1 MNHNLEDFLAMLL
14 DGKDLLE
21 DQSEELMTAMTE
33 GEVEPALAGALL
45 VALRMK
51 GESAEEVR
59 GFANGMRKA
68 AKEVELENS
77 SELID
82 IVGTGGDGSHSFN
95 ISTGAALLSAACGLK
110 VAKHGNRS
118 VSSKSG
124 SADLLEF
131 LGYRFPTDADG
142 VKAQMSMN
150 GFSFLFAP
158 NFHPAMKHIAP
169 IRKALKIRTVF
180 NILGPLTNPAKPSFY
195 LLGAFSS
202 EMASLMA
209 SSLSGM
215 EMSRAFVVHGL
226 NGWDEPTPA
235 SKFELF
241 DVSKD
246 SISYKI
252 IDPSELGMDKCKE
265 EDLKGGT
272 SEASDVPPFKS
283 SSLHLSI
290 PSSDGSMILYEIES
304 LLTSNNSNLEA
315 GVGSSQPFNPWTTNA
330 RLISIP
336 LKLDA
341 ISDAISEL
349 NAPSK

>member
-1 MNHNLEDFLAMLL
+1 MNHSLEDLL
-14 DGKDLLE
+14 GQLMNGESLSE
-21 DQSEELMTAMTE
+21 EQSETLMTALAA
-33 GEVEPALAGALL
+33 GSVEPALAGALL

-59 GFANGMRKA
+59 GFANGMRRVA
-68 AKEVELENS
+68 TEVKLDDS
-77 SELID
+77 LELID
-82 IVGTGGDGSHSFN
+82 IVGTGGDGSQSFN
-95 ISTGAALLSAACGLK
+95 ISTGSALLSAACGLN

-131 LGYRFPTDADG
+131 LGYRFPTGADA
-142 VKAQMSMN
+142 VKAEIREN

-169 IRKALKIRTVF
+169 IRQALKIRTVF

-215 EMSRAFVVHGL
+215 DIKRAFVVHGL

-241 DVSKD
+241 DVRENT
-246 SISYKI
+246 IIHKI
-252 IDPSELGMDKCKE
+252 IDPE
-265 EDLKGGT
+265 EHGIKTCTENALKGGT
-272 SEASDVPPFKS
+272 SEVNA
-283 SSLHLSI
+283 
-290 PSSDGSMILYEIES
+290 ES
-304 LLTSNNSNLEA
+304 LVKVFEGKDNGAHEDALVL
-315 GVGSSQPFNPWTTNA
+315 NA
-330 RLISIP
+330 ALALQVSGKVDELADGIETARKTIMNGKAQEFLSRLIS
-336 LKLDA
+336 KD
-341 ISDAISEL
+341 E
-349 NAPSK
+349 

>member
-1 MNHNLEDFLAMLL
+1 MNHDLKDFLAQLL
-14 DGKDLLE
+14 NGQDLTE
-21 DQSEELMTAMTE
+21 DQSEELMTALAA
-33 GEVEPALAGALL
+33 GSVEPALAGALL
-45 VALRMK
+45 VSLRMK

-68 AKEVELENS
+68 AKEVVLENS

-131 LGYRFPTDADG
+131 LGYRFPMDADG
-142 VKAQMSMN
+142 VKAQIKKN

-169 IRKALKIRTVF
+169 IRQALKARTVF
-180 NILGPLTNPAKPSFY
+180 NILGPLTNPANPSFY

-215 EMSRAFVVHGL
+215 DMNRAFVIHGL

-235 SKFELF
+235 SNFEIF
-241 DVSKD
+241 DVREG
-246 SISYKI
+246 SISHTI
-252 IDPSELGMDKCKE
+252 IDPSEYGIKKCKE

-272 SEASDVPPFKS
+272 SEVNAEALLKVFEGKDKS
-283 SSLHLSI
+283 AHEDALILNAGLALQVSGEAKELRDGIEIAKETIKSGKAEDFLSSLRN
-290 PSSDGSMILYEIES
+290 DE
-304 LLTSNNSNLEA
+304 
-315 GVGSSQPFNPWTTNA
+315 
-330 RLISIP
+330 
-336 LKLDA
+336 
-341 ISDAISEL
+341 
-349 NAPSK
+349 

>member
-1 MNHNLEDFLAMLL
+1 MNHSLEHLL
-14 DGKDLLE
+14 GQLMNGESLSE
-21 DQSEELMTAMTE
+21 EQSETLMTALAA
-33 GEVEPALAGALL
+33 GSVEPALAGALL

-59 GFANGMRKA
+59 GFANGMRRVA
-68 AKEVELENS
+68 TEVKLDDS
-77 SELID
+77 LELID
-82 IVGTGGDGSHSFN
+82 IVGTGGDGSQSFN
-95 ISTGAALLSAACGLK
+95 ISTGSALLSAACGLN

-131 LGYRFPTDADG
+131 LGYRFPTGADA
-142 VKAQMSMN
+142 VKAEIREN

-169 IRKALKIRTVF
+169 IRQALKIRTVF

-215 EMSRAFVVHGL
+215 DIKRAFVVHGL

-241 DVSKD
+241 DVRENT
-246 SISYKI
+246 IIHKI
-252 IDPSELGMDKCKE
+252 IDPE
-265 EDLKGGT
+265 EHGIKTCTENELKGGT
-272 SEASDVPPFKS
+272 SEVNAD
-283 SSLHLSI
+283 SLVKVFEGKDNGAHEDALVLNAALALQVSGKVDELTDGIETARETIMNGKAKELLS
-290 PSSDGSMILYEIES
+290 
-304 LLTSNNSNLEA
+304 
-315 GVGSSQPFNPWTTNA
+315 
-330 RLISIP
+330 RLIS
-336 LKLDA
+336 KD
-341 ISDAISEL
+341 E
-349 NAPSK
+349 

>member
-1 MNHNLEDFLAMLL
+1 MNHSLEHLL
-14 DGKDLLE
+14 GQLMNGESLSE
-21 DQSEELMTAMTE
+21 EQSEALMTALAS
-33 GEVEPALAGALL
+33 GSVESALAGALL

-59 GFANGMRKA
+59 GFANGMRRVA
-68 AKEVELENS
+68 TEVKLDDS
-77 SELID
+77 LELID
-82 IVGTGGDGSHSFN
+82 IVGTGGDGSQSFN
-95 ISTGAALLSAACGLK
+95 ISTGSALLSAACGLN

-131 LGYRFPTDADG
+131 LGYRFPTGADA
-142 VKAQMSMN
+142 VKAEIREN

-169 IRKALKIRTVF
+169 IRQALKIRTVF

-215 EMSRAFVVHGL
+215 DIKRAFVVHGL

-241 DVSKD
+241 DVRENT
-246 SISYKI
+246 IIHKI
-252 IDPSELGMDKCKE
+252 IDPGEHGIKTCTE
-265 EDLKGGT
+265 NELKGGT
-272 SEASDVPPFKS
+272 SEVNA
-283 SSLHLSI
+283 
-290 PSSDGSMILYEIES
+290 ES
-304 LLTSNNSNLEA
+304 LVKVFEGKDNGAHEDALVLNAALALQVSGKVDELTDGIETARETIMNGKAKEFLS
-315 GVGSSQPFNPWTTNA
+315 
-330 RLISIP
+330 RLIS
-336 LKLDA
+336 KD
-341 ISDAISEL
+341 E
-349 NAPSK
+349 

>member
-1 MNHNLEDFLAMLL
+1 MK
-14 DGKDLLE
+14 KDLSQILTILMKNE
-21 DQSEELMTAMTE
+21 DIGEQNAFDLMQLIATGTLD
-33 GEVEPALAGALL
+33 PAVTGAILTLL
-45 VALRMK
+45 RSK

-59 GFANGMRKA
+59 GFANGMRSV

-77 SELID
+77 SELVD
-82 IVGTGGDGSHSFN
+82 IVGTGGDGSYSYN

-131 LGYRFPTDADG
+131 LGYRFPVDADG
-142 VKAQMSMN
+142 VKSQIKEN

-169 IRKALKIRTVF
+169 IRQALKIRTVF

-215 EMSRAFVVHGL
+215 DMNRAFVVHGL

-235 SKFELF
+235 SNFELF
-241 DVSKD
+241 DVREG
-246 SISYKI
+246 SISHTI
-252 IDPSELGMDKCKE
+252 IDPSEYGIKKCKE

-272 SEASDVPPFKS
+272 AEVNAEALLKVFEGKDKS
-283 SSLHLSI
+283 AHEDALILNAGLALQVSGEAKELRDGIEIAKETIKSGKAEDFLSSLRN
-290 PSSDGSMILYEIES
+290 DE
-304 LLTSNNSNLEA
+304 
-315 GVGSSQPFNPWTTNA
+315 
-330 RLISIP
+330 
-336 LKLDA
+336 
-341 ISDAISEL
+341 
-349 NAPSK
+349 

>member
-1 MNHNLEDFLAMLL
+1 MNHGLERLL
-14 DGKDLLE
+14 GQLMNGESLSE
-21 DQSEELMTAMTE
+21 EQSETLMTALAA
-33 GEVEPALAGALL
+33 GSVEPALAGALL
-45 VALRMK
+45 VALSMK

-59 GFANGMRKA
+59 GFANGMRKVA
-68 AKEVELENS
+68 TEVKLDDSLEP
-77 SELID
+77 ID
-82 IVGTGGDGSHSFN
+82 IVGTGGDGSQSFN
-95 ISTGAALLSAACGLK
+95 ISTGSALLSAACGLN

-131 LGYRFPTDADG
+131 LGYRFPTEEDA
-142 VKAQMSMN
+142 VKTQIRET

-158 NFHPAMKHIAP
+158 NFHPAMKHVAP
-169 IRKALKIRTVF
+169 IRQALKIRTVF

-215 EMSRAFVVHGL
+215 ELKRAFVVHGL

-241 DVSKD
+241 DVKKNT
-246 SISYKI
+246 ITQRI
-252 IDPSELGMDKCKE
+252 IDPEQHGIKTCTE

-272 SEASDVPPFKS
+272 SEVNAEALVKVFQGKDNGAHEDALVLNAAL
-283 SSLHLSI
+283 SLQVTGKVKELNEGIETARETITNGKAKEFLS
-290 PSSDGSMILYEIES
+290 
-304 LLTSNNSNLEA
+304 
-315 GVGSSQPFNPWTTNA
+315 
-330 RLISIP
+330 RLIG
-336 LKLDA
+336 KD
-341 ISDAISEL
+341 E
-349 NAPSK
+349 

>member
-1 MNHNLEDFLAMLL
+1 MNHSLEHLL
-14 DGKDLLE
+14 GQLMNGESLSE
-21 DQSEELMTAMTE
+21 EQSETLMTALAA
-33 GEVEPALAGALL
+33 GSVEPALAGALL

-59 GFANGMRKA
+59 GFANGMRRVA
-68 AKEVELENS
+68 TEVKLDDS
-77 SELID
+77 LELID
-82 IVGTGGDGSHSFN
+82 IVGTGGDGSQSFN
-95 ISTGAALLSAACGLK
+95 ISTGSALLSAACGLN

-131 LGYRFPTDADG
+131 LGYRFPTGADA
-142 VKAQMSMN
+142 VKAEIREN

-169 IRKALKIRTVF
+169 IRQALKIRTVF

-215 EMSRAFVVHGL
+215 DIKRAFVVHGL

-241 DVSKD
+241 DVRENT
-246 SISYKI
+246 IIHKI
-252 IDPSELGMDKCKE
+252 IDPE
-265 EDLKGGT
+265 EHGIKTCTENDLKGGT
-272 SEASDVPPFKS
+272 SEVNAD
-283 SSLHLSI
+283 SLVKVFEGKDNGAHEDALVLNAALALQVSGKVDELTDGIETARETIMNGKAKEFLS
-290 PSSDGSMILYEIES
+290 
-304 LLTSNNSNLEA
+304 
-315 GVGSSQPFNPWTTNA
+315 
-330 RLISIP
+330 RLIS
-336 LKLDA
+336 KD
-341 ISDAISEL
+341 E
-349 NAPSK
+349 

>member
-1 MNHNLEDFLAMLL
+1 MNHSLEHLL
-14 DGKDLLE
+14 GQLMNGESLSE
-21 DQSEELMTAMTE
+21 EQSETLMTALAA
-33 GEVEPALAGALL
+33 GSVEPALAGALL

-59 GFANGMRKA
+59 GFANGMRRVA
-68 AKEVELENS
+68 TEVKLDDS
-77 SELID
+77 LELID
-82 IVGTGGDGSHSFN
+82 IVGTGGDGSQSFN
-95 ISTGAALLSAACGLK
+95 ISTGSALLSAACGLN

-131 LGYRFPTDADG
+131 LGYRFPTGADA
-142 VKAQMSMN
+142 VKAEIREN

-169 IRKALKIRTVF
+169 IRQALKIRTVF

-209 SSLSGM
+209 SSLNGM
-215 EMSRAFVVHGL
+215 DIKRAFVVHGL

-241 DVSKD
+241 DVRENT
-246 SISYKI
+246 IIHKI
-252 IDPSELGMDKCKE
+252 IDPE
-265 EDLKGGT
+265 EHGIKTCTENALKGGT
-272 SEASDVPPFKS
+272 SEVNAD
-283 SSLHLSI
+283 SLVKVFEGKDNGAHEDALVLNAALALQVSGKVDELTDGIETAREIIMNGKAKELLS
-290 PSSDGSMILYEIES
+290 
-304 LLTSNNSNLEA
+304 
-315 GVGSSQPFNPWTTNA
+315 
-330 RLISIP
+330 RLIS
-336 LKLDA
+336 KD
-341 ISDAISEL
+341 E
-349 NAPSK
+349 

>member
-1 MNHNLEDFLAMLL
+1 MNHSLEHLL
-14 DGKDLLE
+14 GQLMNGESLSE
-21 DQSEELMTAMTE
+21 EQSETLMTALAA
-33 GEVEPALAGALL
+33 GSVEPTLAGALL

-59 GFANGMRKA
+59 GFANGMRRVA
-68 AKEVELENS
+68 TEVKLDDS
-77 SELID
+77 LELID
-82 IVGTGGDGSHSFN
+82 IVGTGGDGSQSFN
-95 ISTGAALLSAACGLK
+95 ISTGSALLSAACGLN

-131 LGYRFPTDADG
+131 LGYRFPTGADA
-142 VKAQMSMN
+142 VKAEIREN

-169 IRKALKIRTVF
+169 IRQALKIRTVF

-215 EMSRAFVVHGL
+215 DIKRAFVVHGL

-241 DVSKD
+241 DVRENT
-246 SISYKI
+246 IIHKI
-252 IDPSELGMDKCKE
+252 IDPGEHGIKTCTE
-265 EDLKGGT
+265 NELKGGT
-272 SEASDVPPFKS
+272 SEVNA
-283 SSLHLSI
+283 
-290 PSSDGSMILYEIES
+290 ES
-304 LLTSNNSNLEA
+304 LVNVFEGKDNGAHEDALVLNAALALQVSGKVDELTDGIEIARKTIMNGKAKEFLS
-315 GVGSSQPFNPWTTNA
+315 
-330 RLISIP
+330 RLIS
-336 LKLDA
+336 KD
-341 ISDAISEL
+341 E
-349 NAPSK
+349 

>member
-1 MNHNLEDFLAMLL
+1 MNHSLEHLL
-14 DGKDLLE
+14 GQLMNGESLSE
-21 DQSEELMTAMTE
+21 EQSEALMTALAS
-33 GEVEPALAGALL
+33 GSVEPALAGALL

-59 GFANGMRKA
+59 GFANGMRRVA
-68 AKEVELENS
+68 TEVKLDDS
-77 SELID
+77 LELID
-82 IVGTGGDGSHSFN
+82 IVGTGGDGSQSFN
-95 ISTGAALLSAACGLK
+95 ISTGSALLSAACGLN

-131 LGYRFPTDADG
+131 LGYHFPTGADA
-142 VKAQMSMN
+142 VKAEIREN

-169 IRKALKIRTVF
+169 IRQALKIRTVF

-215 EMSRAFVVHGL
+215 DIKRAFVVHGL

-241 DVSKD
+241 DVRENT
-246 SISYKI
+246 IIHKI
-252 IDPSELGMDKCKE
+252 IDPE
-265 EDLKGGT
+265 EHGIKTCTENELKGGT
-272 SEASDVPPFKS
+272 SEVNAD
-283 SSLHLSI
+283 SLVKVFEGKDNGAHEDALVLNAALALQVSGKVDELTDGIETARETIMNGKAKEFLS
-290 PSSDGSMILYEIES
+290 
-304 LLTSNNSNLEA
+304 
-315 GVGSSQPFNPWTTNA
+315 
-330 RLISIP
+330 RLIS
-336 LKLDA
+336 KD
-341 ISDAISEL
+341 E
-349 NAPSK
+349 

>member
-1 MNHNLEDFLAMLL
+1 MNHSLEDLL
-14 DGKDLLE
+14 GQLMNGESLSE
-21 DQSEELMTAMTE
+21 EQSETLMTALAA
-33 GEVEPALAGALL
+33 GSVEPALAGALL

-59 GFANGMRKA
+59 GFANGMRRVA
-68 AKEVELENS
+68 TEVKLDDS
-77 SELID
+77 LELID
-82 IVGTGGDGSHSFN
+82 IVGTGGDGSQSFN
-95 ISTGAALLSAACGLK
+95 ISTGSALLSAACGLN

-131 LGYRFPTDADG
+131 LGYRFPTGADA
-142 VKAQMSMN
+142 VKAEIREN

-169 IRKALKIRTVF
+169 IRQALKIRTVF

-215 EMSRAFVVHGL
+215 DIKRAFVVHGL

-241 DVSKD
+241 DVRENT
-246 SISYKI
+246 IIHKI
-252 IDPSELGMDKCKE
+252 IDPE
-265 EDLKGGT
+265 EHGIKTCTENALKGGT
-272 SEASDVPPFKS
+272 SEVNA
-283 SSLHLSI
+283 
-290 PSSDGSMILYEIES
+290 ES
-304 LLTSNNSNLEA
+304 LVKVFEGKDNGAHEDALVLNAALALQVSGKVDELTDGIETARETIMNGKAKEFLS
-315 GVGSSQPFNPWTTNA
+315 
-330 RLISIP
+330 RLIS
-336 LKLDA
+336 KD
-341 ISDAISEL
+341 E
-349 NAPSK
+349 

>member
-1 MNHNLEDFLAMLL
+1 MNHDLKDFLAQLL
-14 DGKDLLE
+14 NGEDLTE
-21 DQSEELMTAMTE
+21 DQSEELMLALAE
-33 GEVEPALAGALL
+33 GSVEPPLAGALL
-45 VALRMK
+45 VSLRMK

-68 AKEVELENS
+68 AKEVEVENS

-82 IVGTGGDGSHSFN
+82 IVGTGGDDSHSFN

-142 VKAQMSMN
+142 VKIQIKEN

-158 NFHPAMKHIAP
+158 NFHPAMKNIAP
-169 IRKALKIRTVF
+169 IRQALKIRTVF
-180 NILGPLTNPAKPSFY
+180 NILGPLTNPARPSFY

-215 EMSRAFVVHGL
+215 DMKRAFVVHGL

-235 SKFELF
+235 SSFELF
-241 DVSKD
+241 DVSEN
-246 SISYKI
+246 SISHKI
-252 IDPSELGMDKCKE
+252 IDPSEHGIKKCKE
-265 EDLKGGT
+265 KDLKGGA
-272 SEASDVPPFKS
+272 SEVNAKALLKVFECKDKGAHEDALVLNAGLSLQVSGEVKELSDGIEIAKETIKS
-283 SSLHLSI
+283 GKAKSFLSSL
-290 PSSDGSMILYEIES
+290 
-304 LLTSNNSNLEA
+304 T
-315 GVGSSQPFNPWTTNA
+315 
-330 RLISIP
+330 
-336 LKLDA
+336 K
-341 ISDAISEL
+341 
-349 NAPSK
+349 

>member
-1 MNHNLEDFLAMLL
+1 MNHSLEDLL
-14 DGKDLLE
+14 GQLMNGESLSE
-21 DQSEELMTAMTE
+21 EQSETLMTALAA
-33 GEVEPALAGALL
+33 GSVEPALAGALL

-59 GFANGMRKA
+59 GFANGMRRVA
-68 AKEVELENS
+68 TEVKLDDS
-77 SELID
+77 LELID
-82 IVGTGGDGSHSFN
+82 IVGTGGDGSQSFN
-95 ISTGAALLSAACGLK
+95 ISTGSALLSAACGLN

-131 LGYRFPTDADG
+131 LGYRFPTGADA
-142 VKAQMSMN
+142 VKAEIREN

-169 IRKALKIRTVF
+169 IRQALKIRTVF

-215 EMSRAFVVHGL
+215 DIKRAFVVHGL

-241 DVSKD
+241 DVRENT
-246 SISYKI
+246 IIHKI
-252 IDPSELGMDKCKE
+252 IDPE
-265 EDLKGGT
+265 EHGIRTCTENALKGGT
-272 SEASDVPPFKS
+272 SEVNA
-283 SSLHLSI
+283 
-290 PSSDGSMILYEIES
+290 ES
-304 LLTSNNSNLEA
+304 LVKVFEGKDNGAHEDALVLNAALALQVAGKVDELTDGIETARETIMNGKAKEFLS
-315 GVGSSQPFNPWTTNA
+315 
-330 RLISIP
+330 RLIS
-336 LKLDA
+336 KD
-341 ISDAISEL
+341 E
-349 NAPSK
+349 

>member
-1 MNHNLEDFLAMLL
+1 MKHDLENFLAQIL
-14 DGKDLLE
+14 DGKGLSE
-21 DQSEELMTAMTE
+21 VQSEELMTALAE
-33 GEVEPALAGALL
+33 GEVEETLAGALL

-51 GESAEEVR
+51 GESADEVR
-59 GFANGMRKA
+59 GFASGMRKA
-68 AKEVELENS
+68 AKEVNLEDY

-131 LGYRFPTDADG
+131 LGYKFPTDADG
-142 VKAQMSMN
+142 VKAQISTN

-215 EMSRAFVVHGL
+215 EMTRAFVVHGS

-246 SISYKI
+246 SISHKI
-252 IDPSELGMDKCKE
+252 IDPSEHGIEKCNE

-272 SEASDVPPFKS
+272 SEVNAAA
-283 SSLHLSI
+283 
-290 PSSDGSMILYEIES
+290 
-304 LLTSNNSNLEA
+304 LLKVFEGKDNGAHE
-315 GVGSSQPFNPWTTNA
+315 
-330 RLISIP
+330 
-336 LKLDA
+336 DA
-341 ISDAISEL
+341 LVL
-349 NAPSK
+349 NAGLSLQVSGQVTDLSEGIEVARQTIASGKAKEFLFGLTNND

>member
-1 MNHNLEDFLAMLL
+1 MNHSLEHLL
-14 DGKDLLE
+14 GQLMNGESLSE
-21 DQSEELMTAMTE
+21 EQSETLMTALAA
-33 GEVEPALAGALL
+33 GSVEPALAGALL

-59 GFANGMRKA
+59 GFANGMRRVA
-68 AKEVELENS
+68 TEVKLDDS
-77 SELID
+77 LELID
-82 IVGTGGDGSHSFN
+82 IVGTGGDGSQSFN
-95 ISTGAALLSAACGLK
+95 ISTGSALLSAACGLN

-131 LGYRFPTDADG
+131 LGYRFPTGADA
-142 VKAQMSMN
+142 VKAEIIEN

-169 IRKALKIRTVF
+169 IRQALKIRTVF

-215 EMSRAFVVHGL
+215 DIKRAFVVHGL

-241 DVSKD
+241 DVRENT
-246 SISYKI
+246 IIHKI
-252 IDPSELGMDKCKE
+252 IDPE
-265 EDLKGGT
+265 EHGIKTCTENELKGGT
-272 SEASDVPPFKS
+272 SEVNAD
-283 SSLHLSI
+283 SLVKVFEGKDNGAHEDALVLNAALALQVSGKVDELTDGIETARETIMNGKAKEFLS
-290 PSSDGSMILYEIES
+290 
-304 LLTSNNSNLEA
+304 
-315 GVGSSQPFNPWTTNA
+315 
-330 RLISIP
+330 RLIS
-336 LKLDA
+336 KD
-341 ISDAISEL
+341 E
-349 NAPSK
+349 

>member
-1 MNHNLEDFLAMLL
+1 MNHSLEHLL
-14 DGKDLLE
+14 GQLMNGESLSE
-21 DQSEELMTAMTE
+21 EQSETLMTALAA
-33 GEVEPALAGALL
+33 GSVEPALAGALL

-59 GFANGMRKA
+59 GFANGMRRVA
-68 AKEVELENS
+68 TEVKLDDS
-77 SELID
+77 LELID
-82 IVGTGGDGSHSFN
+82 IVGTGGDGSQSFN
-95 ISTGAALLSAACGLK
+95 ISTGSALLSAACGLN

-131 LGYRFPTDADG
+131 LGYRFPTGADA
-142 VKAQMSMN
+142 VKAEIREN

-169 IRKALKIRTVF
+169 IRQALKIRTVF

-209 SSLSGM
+209 SSLNGM
-215 EMSRAFVVHGL
+215 DIKRAFVVHGL

-241 DVSKD
+241 DVRENT
-246 SISYKI
+246 IIHKI
-252 IDPSELGMDKCKE
+252 IDPE
-265 EDLKGGT
+265 EHGIKTCTENALKGGT
-272 SEASDVPPFKS
+272 SEVNAD
-283 SSLHLSI
+283 SLVKVFEGKDNGAHEDALVLNAALALQVSGKVDELTDGIETARETIMNGKAKEFLS
-290 PSSDGSMILYEIES
+290 
-304 LLTSNNSNLEA
+304 
-315 GVGSSQPFNPWTTNA
+315 
-330 RLISIP
+330 RLIS
-336 LKLDA
+336 KD
-341 ISDAISEL
+341 E
-349 NAPSK
+349 

>member
-1 MNHNLEDFLAMLL
+1 MNHGLERLL
-14 DGKDLLE
+14 GQLMNGESLSE
-21 DQSEELMTAMTE
+21 EQSETLMTALAA
-33 GEVEPALAGALL
+33 GSVEPALAGALL
-45 VALRMK
+45 VALSMK

-59 GFANGMRKA
+59 GFANGMRKVA
-68 AKEVELENS
+68 TEVKLDDSLEP
-77 SELID
+77 ID
-82 IVGTGGDGSHSFN
+82 IVGTGGDGSQSFN
-95 ISTGAALLSAACGLK
+95 ISTGSALLSAACGLN

-131 LGYRFPTDADG
+131 LGYRFPTEADA
-142 VKAQMSMN
+142 VKTQIRET

-158 NFHPAMKHIAP
+158 NFHPAMKHVAP
-169 IRKALKIRTVF
+169 IRQALKIRTVF

-215 EMSRAFVVHGL
+215 ELKRAFVVHGL

-241 DVSKD
+241 DVKKNT
-246 SISYKI
+246 ITHRI
-252 IDPSELGMDKCKE
+252 IDPEQHGIKTCTE

-272 SEASDVPPFKS
+272 SEVNAEALVKVFQGKDNGAHEDALVLNAAL
-283 SSLHLSI
+283 SLQVTGKVKELNEGIETARETITSGKAKEFLS
-290 PSSDGSMILYEIES
+290 
-304 LLTSNNSNLEA
+304 
-315 GVGSSQPFNPWTTNA
+315 
-330 RLISIP
+330 RLIG
-336 LKLDA
+336 KD
-341 ISDAISEL
+341 E
-349 NAPSK
+349 

>member
-1 MNHNLEDFLAMLL
+1 MNHSLEHLL
-14 DGKDLLE
+14 GQLMNGESLSE
-21 DQSEELMTAMTE
+21 EQSETLMTALAA
-33 GEVEPALAGALL
+33 GSVEPALAGALL

-59 GFANGMRKA
+59 GFANGMRRVA
-68 AKEVELENS
+68 TEVKLDDS
-77 SELID
+77 LELID
-82 IVGTGGDGSHSFN
+82 IVGTGGDGSQSFN
-95 ISTGAALLSAACGLK
+95 ISTGSALLSAACGLN

-131 LGYRFPTDADG
+131 LGYRFPTGADA
-142 VKAQMSMN
+142 VKAEIREN

-169 IRKALKIRTVF
+169 IRQALKIRTVF

-215 EMSRAFVVHGL
+215 DIKRAFVVHGL

-241 DVSKD
+241 DVRENT
-246 SISYKI
+246 IIHKI
-252 IDPSELGMDKCKE
+252 IDPE
-265 EDLKGGT
+265 EHGIKTCTENELKGGT
-272 SEASDVPPFKS
+272 SEVNAD
-283 SSLHLSI
+283 SLVKVFEGKDNGAHEDALVLNAALALQVSGKVDELTDGIETARETIMNGKAKEFLS
-290 PSSDGSMILYEIES
+290 
-304 LLTSNNSNLEA
+304 
-315 GVGSSQPFNPWTTNA
+315 
-330 RLISIP
+330 RLIS
-336 LKLDA
+336 KD
-341 ISDAISEL
+341 E
-349 NAPSK
+349 

>member
-1 MNHNLEDFLAMLL
+1 MNHSLEHLL
-14 DGKDLLE
+14 GQLMNGESLSE
-21 DQSEELMTAMTE
+21 EQSEALMTALAS
-33 GEVEPALAGALL
+33 GSVEPALAGALL

-59 GFANGMRKA
+59 GFANGMRRVA
-68 AKEVELENS
+68 TEVKLDDS
-77 SELID
+77 LELID
-82 IVGTGGDGSHSFN
+82 IVGTGGDGSQSFN
-95 ISTGAALLSAACGLK
+95 ISTGSALLSAACGLN

-131 LGYRFPTDADG
+131 LGYRFPTGADA
-142 VKAQMSMN
+142 VKAEIREN

-169 IRKALKIRTVF
+169 IRQALKIRTVF

-215 EMSRAFVVHGL
+215 DIKRAFVVHGL

-241 DVSKD
+241 DVRENT
-246 SISYKI
+246 IIHKI
-252 IDPSELGMDKCKE
+252 IDPE
-265 EDLKGGT
+265 EHGIKTCTENELKGGT
-272 SEASDVPPFKS
+272 SEVNA
-283 SSLHLSI
+283 
-290 PSSDGSMILYEIES
+290 ES
-304 LLTSNNSNLEA
+304 LVNVFEGKDNGAHEDALVLNAALALQVSGKVDELTDGIETARETIMNGKAKEFLS
-315 GVGSSQPFNPWTTNA
+315 
-330 RLISIP
+330 RLIS
-336 LKLDA
+336 KD
-341 ISDAISEL
+341 E
-349 NAPSK
+349 

>member
-1 MNHNLEDFLAMLL
+1 MNHSLEDLL
-14 DGKDLLE
+14 GQLMNGESLSE
-21 DQSEELMTAMTE
+21 EQSETLMTALAA
-33 GEVEPALAGALL
+33 GSVEPALAGALL

-59 GFANGMRKA
+59 GFANGMRRVA
-68 AKEVELENS
+68 TEVKLDDS
-77 SELID
+77 LELID
-82 IVGTGGDGSHSFN
+82 IVGTGGDGSQSFN
-95 ISTGAALLSAACGLK
+95 ISTGSALLSAACGLN

-131 LGYRFPTDADG
+131 LGYRFPTGADA
-142 VKAQMSMN
+142 VKAEIREN

-169 IRKALKIRTVF
+169 IRQALKIRTVF

-209 SSLSGM
+209 SSLNGM
-215 EMSRAFVVHGL
+215 DIKRAFVVHGL

-241 DVSKD
+241 DVRENT
-246 SISYKI
+246 IIHKI
-252 IDPSELGMDKCKE
+252 IDPE
-265 EDLKGGT
+265 EHGIRTCTENALKGGT
-272 SEASDVPPFKS
+272 SEVNA
-283 SSLHLSI
+283 
-290 PSSDGSMILYEIES
+290 ES
-304 LLTSNNSNLEA
+304 LVKVFEGKDNGAHEDALVLNAALALQVSGKVDELTDGIETARETIMNGKAKEFLS
-315 GVGSSQPFNPWTTNA
+315 
-330 RLISIP
+330 RLIS
-336 LKLDA
+336 KD
-341 ISDAISEL
+341 E
-349 NAPSK
+349 

>member
-1 MNHNLEDFLAMLL
+1 MNHSLEHLL
-14 DGKDLLE
+14 GQLMNGESLSE
-21 DQSEELMTAMTE
+21 EQSETLMTALAA
-33 GEVEPALAGALL
+33 GSVEPALAGALL

-59 GFANGMRKA
+59 GFANGMRRVA
-68 AKEVELENS
+68 TEVKLDDS
-77 SELID
+77 LELID
-82 IVGTGGDGSHSFN
+82 IVGTGGDGSQSFN
-95 ISTGAALLSAACGLK
+95 ISTGSALLSAACGLN

-131 LGYRFPTDADG
+131 LGYRFPTGADA
-142 VKAQMSMN
+142 VKAEIREN

-169 IRKALKIRTVF
+169 IRQALKIRTVF

-215 EMSRAFVVHGL
+215 DIKRAFVVHGL

-241 DVSKD
+241 DVRENT
-246 SISYKI
+246 IIHKI
-252 IDPSELGMDKCKE
+252 IDPE
-265 EDLKGGT
+265 EHGIKTCTENELKGGT
-272 SEASDVPPFKS
+272 SEVNAD
-283 SSLHLSI
+283 SLVKVFEGKDNGAHEDALVLNAALALQVSGKVDELTDGIEIARETIMNGKAKEFLS
-290 PSSDGSMILYEIES
+290 
-304 LLTSNNSNLEA
+304 
-315 GVGSSQPFNPWTTNA
+315 
-330 RLISIP
+330 RLIS
-336 LKLDA
+336 KD
-341 ISDAISEL
+341 E
-349 NAPSK
+349 

>member
-1 MNHNLEDFLAMLL
+1 MNHDLRDFLAQLL
-14 DGKDLLE
+14 NGESLTE
-21 DQSEELMTAMTE
+21 DQSEELMLALAE
-33 GEVEPALAGALL
+33 GSVEPALAGALL
-45 VALRMK
+45 VSLRMK

-68 AKEVELENS
+68 AKEVDLENS

-82 IVGTGGDGSHSFN
+82 IVGTGGDDSHSFN

-142 VKAQMSMN
+142 VKMQIKEN

-158 NFHPAMKHIAP
+158 NFHPAMKNIAP
-169 IRKALKIRTVF
+169 IRQALKIRTVF
-180 NILGPLTNPAKPSFY
+180 NILGPLTNPARPSFY

-215 EMSRAFVVHGL
+215 DMKRAFVVHGL

-235 SKFELF
+235 SSFELF
-241 DVSKD
+241 DVSEN
-246 SISYKI
+246 SISHKI
-252 IDPSELGMDKCKE
+252 IDPSEHGIKKCKE
-265 EDLKGGT
+265 KDLKGGA
-272 SEASDVPPFKS
+272 SEVNAKALLKVFECKDKGAHEDALVLNAGLSLQVSGEVKELSDGIEIAKETIKS
-283 SSLHLSI
+283 GKAKSFLSSL
-290 PSSDGSMILYEIES
+290 
-304 LLTSNNSNLEA
+304 T
-315 GVGSSQPFNPWTTNA
+315 
-330 RLISIP
+330 
-336 LKLDA
+336 K
-341 ISDAISEL
+341 
-349 NAPSK
+349 

>member
-1 MNHNLEDFLAMLL
+1 MNHSLEDLL
-14 DGKDLLE
+14 GQLMNGESLSE
-21 DQSEELMTAMTE
+21 EQSEILMTALAA
-33 GEVEPALAGALL
+33 GSVEPALAGALL

-59 GFANGMRKA
+59 GFANGMRRVA
-68 AKEVELENS
+68 TEVKLDDS
-77 SELID
+77 LELID
-82 IVGTGGDGSHSFN
+82 IVGTGGDGSQSFN
-95 ISTGAALLSAACGLK
+95 ISTGSALLSAACGLN

-131 LGYRFPTDADG
+131 LGYHFPTGADA
-142 VKAQMSMN
+142 VKAEIREN

-169 IRKALKIRTVF
+169 IRQALKIRTVF

-215 EMSRAFVVHGL
+215 DIKRAFVVHGL

-241 DVSKD
+241 DVRENT
-246 SISYKI
+246 IIHKI
-252 IDPSELGMDKCKE
+252 IDPE
-265 EDLKGGT
+265 EHGIRTCTENALKGGT
-272 SEASDVPPFKS
+272 SEVNA
-283 SSLHLSI
+283 
-290 PSSDGSMILYEIES
+290 ES
-304 LLTSNNSNLEA
+304 LVKVFEGKDNGAHEDALVL
-315 GVGSSQPFNPWTTNA
+315 NA
-330 RLISIP
+330 ALALQVSGKVDELIDGIETARKTIMNGKAKEFLSRLIS
-336 LKLDA
+336 KD
-341 ISDAISEL
+341 E
-349 NAPSK
+349 

>member
-1 MNHNLEDFLAMLL
+1 MNHSLDHLL
-14 DGKDLLE
+14 GQLMNGESLSE
-21 DQSEELMTAMTE
+21 EQSETLMTALAS
-33 GEVEPALAGALL
+33 GSVEPALAGALL

-59 GFANGMRKA
+59 GFANGMRRVA
-68 AKEVELENS
+68 TEVKLDDS
-77 SELID
+77 LELID
-82 IVGTGGDGSHSFN
+82 IVGTGGDGSQSFN
-95 ISTGAALLSAACGLK
+95 ISTGSALLSAACGLN

-131 LGYRFPTDADG
+131 LGYRFPTGADA
-142 VKAQMSMN
+142 VKAEIREN

-169 IRKALKIRTVF
+169 IRQALKIRTVF

-215 EMSRAFVVHGL
+215 DIKRAFVVHGL

-241 DVSKD
+241 DVRENT
-246 SISYKI
+246 IIHKI
-252 IDPSELGMDKCKE
+252 IDPE
-265 EDLKGGT
+265 EHGIKTCTENELKGGT
-272 SEASDVPPFKS
+272 SEVNAD
-283 SSLHLSI
+283 SLVKVFEGKDNGAHEDALLLNAALALQVSGKVDELTDGIEIARKTIVNGKAKEFLS
-290 PSSDGSMILYEIES
+290 
-304 LLTSNNSNLEA
+304 
-315 GVGSSQPFNPWTTNA
+315 
-330 RLISIP
+330 RLIS
-336 LKLDA
+336 KD
-341 ISDAISEL
+341 E
-349 NAPSK
+349 

>member
-1 MNHNLEDFLAMLL
+1 MNHSLEDLL
-14 DGKDLLE
+14 GQLMNGESLSE
-21 DQSEELMTAMTE
+21 EQSEILMTALAA
-33 GEVEPALAGALL
+33 GSVEPALAGALL

-59 GFANGMRKA
+59 GFANGMRRVA
-68 AKEVELENS
+68 TEVKLDDS
-77 SELID
+77 LELID
-82 IVGTGGDGSHSFN
+82 IVGTGGDGSQSFN
-95 ISTGAALLSAACGLK
+95 ISTGSALLSAACGLN
-110 VAKHGNRS
+110 VAKHGTRS

-131 LGYRFPTDADG
+131 LGYRFPTGADA
-142 VKAQMSMN
+142 VKAEIREN

-169 IRKALKIRTVF
+169 IRQALKIRTVF

-215 EMSRAFVVHGL
+215 DIKRAFVVHGL

-241 DVSKD
+241 DVRENT
-246 SISYKI
+246 IIHKI
-252 IDPSELGMDKCKE
+252 IDPE
-265 EDLKGGT
+265 EHGIRTCTENALKGGT
-272 SEASDVPPFKS
+272 SEVNA
-283 SSLHLSI
+283 
-290 PSSDGSMILYEIES
+290 ES
-304 LLTSNNSNLEA
+304 LVKVFEGKDNGAHEDALVLNAALALQVSGKVDELTDGIETARETIMNGKAKEFLS
-315 GVGSSQPFNPWTTNA
+315 
-330 RLISIP
+330 RLIS
-336 LKLDA
+336 KD
-341 ISDAISEL
+341 E
-349 NAPSK
+349 

>member
-1 MNHNLEDFLAMLL
+1 MNHDLKDFLAQLL
-14 DGKDLLE
+14 NGEGLTE
-21 DQSEELMTAMTE
+21 DQSEELMLALAE
-33 GEVEPALAGALL
+33 GSVEPPLAGALL
-45 VALRMK
+45 VSLRMK

-82 IVGTGGDGSHSFN
+82 IVGTGGDDSHSFN

-142 VKAQMSMN
+142 VKIQIKEN

-158 NFHPAMKHIAP
+158 NFHPAMKNIAP
-169 IRKALKIRTVF
+169 IRQALKIRTVF
-180 NILGPLTNPAKPSFY
+180 NILGPLTNPARPSFY

-215 EMSRAFVVHGL
+215 DMKRAFVVHGL

-235 SKFELF
+235 SSFELF
-241 DVSKD
+241 DVSEN
-246 SISYKI
+246 SISHKI
-252 IDPSELGMDKCKE
+252 IDPSEHGIKKCKE
-265 EDLKGGT
+265 KDLKGGA
-272 SEASDVPPFKS
+272 SEVNAKALLKVFECKDKGAHEDALVLNAGLSLQVSGEVKELSDGIEIAKETIKS
-283 SSLHLSI
+283 GKAKSFLSSL
-290 PSSDGSMILYEIES
+290 
-304 LLTSNNSNLEA
+304 T
-315 GVGSSQPFNPWTTNA
+315 
-330 RLISIP
+330 
-336 LKLDA
+336 K
-341 ISDAISEL
+341 
-349 NAPSK
+349 

>member
-1 MNHNLEDFLAMLL
+1 MNHSLEHLL
-14 DGKDLLE
+14 GQLMNGESLSE
-21 DQSEELMTAMTE
+21 EQSETLMTALAA
-33 GEVEPALAGALL
+33 GSVEPALAGAIL

-59 GFANGMRKA
+59 GFANGMRRVA
-68 AKEVELENS
+68 TEVKLDDS
-77 SELID
+77 LELID
-82 IVGTGGDGSHSFN
+82 IVGTGGDGSQSFN
-95 ISTGAALLSAACGLK
+95 ISTGSALLSAACGLN

-131 LGYRFPTDADG
+131 LGYRFPTGADA
-142 VKAQMSMN
+142 VKAEIREN

-169 IRKALKIRTVF
+169 IRQALKIRTVF

-215 EMSRAFVVHGL
+215 DIKRAFVVHGL

-241 DVSKD
+241 DVRENT
-246 SISYKI
+246 IIHKI
-252 IDPSELGMDKCKE
+252 IDPE
-265 EDLKGGT
+265 EHGIKTCTENALKGGT
-272 SEASDVPPFKS
+272 SEVNA
-283 SSLHLSI
+283 
-290 PSSDGSMILYEIES
+290 ES
-304 LLTSNNSNLEA
+304 LVKVFEGKDNGAHEDALVLNAALALQVSGKVDELTDGIETARETIMNGKAKEFLS
-315 GVGSSQPFNPWTTNA
+315 
-330 RLISIP
+330 RLIS
-336 LKLDA
+336 KD
-341 ISDAISEL
+341 E
-349 NAPSK
+349 

>member
-1 MNHNLEDFLAMLL
+1 MNHSLEDLL
-14 DGKDLLE
+14 GQLMNGESLSE
-21 DQSEELMTAMTE
+21 EQSETLMTALAA
-33 GEVEPALAGALL
+33 GSVEPALAGALL
-45 VALRMK
+45 VALRIK

-59 GFANGMRKA
+59 GFANGMRRVA
-68 AKEVELENS
+68 TEVKLDDS
-77 SELID
+77 LELID
-82 IVGTGGDGSHSFN
+82 IVGTGGDGSQSFN
-95 ISTGAALLSAACGLK
+95 ISTGSALLSAACGLN

-131 LGYRFPTDADG
+131 LGYRFPTGADA
-142 VKAQMSMN
+142 VKAEIREN

-169 IRKALKIRTVF
+169 IRQALKIRTVF

-215 EMSRAFVVHGL
+215 DIKRAFVVHGL

-241 DVSKD
+241 DVRENT
-246 SISYKI
+246 IIHKI
-252 IDPSELGMDKCKE
+252 IDPE
-265 EDLKGGT
+265 EHGIKTCTENALKGGT
-272 SEASDVPPFKS
+272 SEVNAD
-283 SSLHLSI
+283 SLVKVFEGKDNGAHEDALVLNAALALQVSGKVDELTDGIETARETIMNGKAKELLS
-290 PSSDGSMILYEIES
+290 
-304 LLTSNNSNLEA
+304 
-315 GVGSSQPFNPWTTNA
+315 
-330 RLISIP
+330 RLIS
-336 LKLDA
+336 KD
-341 ISDAISEL
+341 E
-349 NAPSK
+349 

>member
-1 MNHNLEDFLAMLL
+1 MNHDLKDFLAQLL
-14 DGKDLLE
+14 NGEDLTE
-21 DQSEELMTAMTE
+21 DQSEELMLALAE
-33 GEVEPALAGALL
+33 GSVEPALAGALL
-45 VALRMK
+45 VSLRMK

-82 IVGTGGDGSHSFN
+82 IVGTGGDDSHSFN

-142 VKAQMSMN
+142 VKIQIKEN

-158 NFHPAMKHIAP
+158 NFHPAMKNIAP
-169 IRKALKIRTVF
+169 IRQALKIRTVF
-180 NILGPLTNPAKPSFY
+180 NILGPLTNPARPSFY

-215 EMSRAFVVHGL
+215 DMKRAFVVHGL

-235 SKFELF
+235 SSFELF
-241 DVSKD
+241 DVSEN
-246 SISYKI
+246 SISHKI
-252 IDPSELGMDKCKE
+252 IDPSEHGIKKCKE
-265 EDLKGGT
+265 KDLKGGA
-272 SEASDVPPFKS
+272 SEVNAKALLKVFECKDKGAHEDALVLNAGLSLQVSGEVKELSDGIEIAKETIKS
-283 SSLHLSI
+283 GKAKSFLSSL
-290 PSSDGSMILYEIES
+290 
-304 LLTSNNSNLEA
+304 T
-315 GVGSSQPFNPWTTNA
+315 
-330 RLISIP
+330 
-336 LKLDA
+336 K
-341 ISDAISEL
+341 
-349 NAPSK
+349 

>member
-1 MNHNLEDFLAMLL
+1 MSHDLEGLLGQLMNGESLSE
-14 DGKDLLE
+14 E
-21 DQSEELMTAMTE
+21 QSEALMAALAA
-33 GEVEPALAGALL
+33 GSVEPALAGSLL
-45 VALRMK
+45 VALSMK

-59 GFANGMRKA
+59 GFANGIRRA
-68 AKEVELENS
+68 ATAVELENS

-95 ISTGAALLSAACGLK
+95 ISTGSALLSAACGLK

-131 LGYRFPTDADG
+131 LGYRFPADADS
-142 VKAQMSMN
+142 VKAQISKI

-169 IRKALKIRTVF
+169 IRQALKIRTVF

-215 EMSRAFVVHGL
+215 ELDRAFVVHGL

-241 DVSKD
+241 DVGNN
-246 SISYKI
+246 SITHSI
-252 IDPSELGMDKCKE
+252 IDPSEHGIKTCKE
-265 EDLKGGT
+265 EELKGGT
-272 SEASDVPPFKS
+272 SKVNAEALLKVFEGKDNGAHEDALVLNTGLSLQVSGNVTELSEGIGKAREAIKS
-283 SSLHLSI
+283 GKAKDFLS
-290 PSSDGSMILYEIES
+290 
-304 LLTSNNSNLEA
+304 
-315 GVGSSQPFNPWTTNA
+315 
-330 RLISIP
+330 RLMN
-336 LKLDA
+336 D
-341 ISDAISEL
+341 DE
-349 NAPSK
+349 

>member
-1 MNHNLEDFLAMLL
+1 MNHDLKDFLAQLL
-14 DGKDLLE
+14 NGEGLTE
-21 DQSEELMTAMTE
+21 DQSEELMLALAE
-33 GEVEPALAGALL
+33 GSVEPALAGALL
-45 VALRMK
+45 VSLRMK

-68 AKEVELENS
+68 AKEVDLENS

-82 IVGTGGDGSHSFN
+82 IVGTGGDDSHSFN

-142 VKAQMSMN
+142 VKIQIKEN

-158 NFHPAMKHIAP
+158 NFHPAMKNIAP
-169 IRKALKIRTVF
+169 IRQALKIRTVF
-180 NILGPLTNPAKPSFY
+180 NILGPLTNPARPSFY

-215 EMSRAFVVHGL
+215 DMKRAFVVHGL

-235 SKFELF
+235 SSFELF
-241 DVSKD
+241 DVSEN
-246 SISYKI
+246 SISHKI
-252 IDPSELGMDKCKE
+252 IDPSEHGIKKCKE
-265 EDLKGGT
+265 KDLKGGA
-272 SEASDVPPFKS
+272 SEVNAKALLKVFECKDKGAHKDALVLNAGLSLQVSGEVKELSDGIEIAKETIKS
-283 SSLHLSI
+283 GKAKSFLSSL
-290 PSSDGSMILYEIES
+290 
-304 LLTSNNSNLEA
+304 T
-315 GVGSSQPFNPWTTNA
+315 
-330 RLISIP
+330 
-336 LKLDA
+336 K
-341 ISDAISEL
+341 
-349 NAPSK
+349 

>member
-1 MNHNLEDFLAMLL
+1 MNHDLKDFLAQLL
-14 DGKDLLE
+14 NGEGLTE
-21 DQSEELMTAMTE
+21 DQSEELMLALAE
-33 GEVEPALAGALL
+33 GSVEPALAGALL
-45 VALRMK
+45 VSLRMK

-82 IVGTGGDGSHSFN
+82 IVGTGGDDSHSFN

-142 VKAQMSMN
+142 VKIQIKEN

-158 NFHPAMKHIAP
+158 NFHPAMKNIAP
-169 IRKALKIRTVF
+169 IRQALKIRTVF
-180 NILGPLTNPAKPSFY
+180 NILGPLTNPARPSFY

-215 EMSRAFVVHGL
+215 DMKRAFVVHGL

-235 SKFELF
+235 SSFELF
-241 DVSKD
+241 DVSEN
-246 SISYKI
+246 SISHKI
-252 IDPSELGMDKCKE
+252 IDPSEHGIKKCKE
-265 EDLKGGT
+265 KDLKGGA
-272 SEASDVPPFKS
+272 SEVNAKALLKVFECKDKGAHEDALVLNAGLSLQVSGEVKELSDGIEIAKETIKS
-283 SSLHLSI
+283 GKAKSFLSSL
-290 PSSDGSMILYEIES
+290 
-304 LLTSNNSNLEA
+304 T
-315 GVGSSQPFNPWTTNA
+315 
-330 RLISIP
+330 
-336 LKLDA
+336 K
-341 ISDAISEL
+341 
-349 NAPSK
+349 

>member
-1 MNHNLEDFLAMLL
+1 MNHSLEDLL
-14 DGKDLLE
+14 GQLMNGESLSE
-21 DQSEELMTAMTE
+21 EQSETLMTALAA
-33 GEVEPALAGALL
+33 GSVEPALAGALL

-59 GFANGMRKA
+59 GFANGMRRVA
-68 AKEVELENS
+68 TEVKLDDS
-77 SELID
+77 LELID
-82 IVGTGGDGSHSFN
+82 IVGTGGDGSQSFN
-95 ISTGAALLSAACGLK
+95 ISTGSALLSAACGLN

-131 LGYRFPTDADG
+131 LGYRFPTGADA
-142 VKAQMSMN
+142 VKAEIREN

-169 IRKALKIRTVF
+169 IRQALKIRTVF

-215 EMSRAFVVHGL
+215 DIKRAFVVHGL

-241 DVSKD
+241 DVRENT
-246 SISYKI
+246 IIHKI
-252 IDPSELGMDKCKE
+252 IDPE
-265 EDLKGGT
+265 EHGIKTCTENELKGGT
-272 SEASDVPPFKS
+272 SEVNAD
-283 SSLHLSI
+283 SLVKVFEGKDNGAHEDALVLNAALALQVSGKVDELTDGIETARETIMNGKAKEFLS
-290 PSSDGSMILYEIES
+290 
-304 LLTSNNSNLEA
+304 
-315 GVGSSQPFNPWTTNA
+315 
-330 RLISIP
+330 RLIS
-336 LKLDA
+336 KD
-341 ISDAISEL
+341 E
-349 NAPSK
+349 